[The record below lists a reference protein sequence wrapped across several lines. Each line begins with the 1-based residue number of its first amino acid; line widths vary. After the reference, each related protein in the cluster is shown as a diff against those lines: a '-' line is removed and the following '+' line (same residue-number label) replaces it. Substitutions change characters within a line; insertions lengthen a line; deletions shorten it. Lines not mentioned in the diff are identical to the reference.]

1 MWVVFRATGRK
12 VPTEKHSM
20 VLLDIL
26 DKGRLEGIVASESCS
41 AGLRDRV
48 GGRGEHF
55 TVNTVTVAKTRR
67 TLPVPNRRRLPAP
80 ADPDIGMHA
89 DRHQLMY
96 DSMHY

>member
-12 VPTEKHSM
+12 VPTEKQSM

-55 TVNTVTVAKTRR
+55 TVNTVTYRQVLPNAPRSQPPAVARAGGSGYR
-67 TLPVPNRRRLPAP
+67 
-80 ADPDIGMHA
+80 HA
-89 DRHQLMY
+89 R
-96 DSMHY
+96 